1 MEKKLAELTGKLKAL
16 SFTLGKTEDVI
27 AKENREVTERQ
38 GTSITTMIRAV
49 NNLKELI
56 LEQKFAEGQTDDEVA
71 AWGEEI
77 EDRLVEAD
85 EQVQML
91 NNQIRQMEVNSK
103 AAEKAQERQSKLDF
117 ERSQYEQQEAHEE
130 LERRRQLEFE
140 GELLKQKLEYQ
151 KALEAAHPDMQ
162 TKHVGVKLPKLV
174 ISKFNGTQDSGT
186 SSRQQ

>member
-1 MEKKLAELTGKLKAL
+1 MEKKLAELTGKLKTL

-49 NNLKELI
+49 NNLKEFI
-56 LEQKFAEGQTDDEVA
+56 LEQKFAEGQTDDEVV

-77 EDRLVEAD
+77 EDRLAEAD

-103 AAEKAQERQSKLDF
+103 AAEKA
-117 ERSQYEQQEAHEE
+117 EE
-130 LERRRQLEFE
+130 
-140 GELLKQKLEYQ
+140 
-151 KALEAAHPDMQ
+151 
-162 TKHVGVKLPKLV
+162 TK
-174 ISKFNGTQDSGT
+174 
-186 SSRQQ
+186 